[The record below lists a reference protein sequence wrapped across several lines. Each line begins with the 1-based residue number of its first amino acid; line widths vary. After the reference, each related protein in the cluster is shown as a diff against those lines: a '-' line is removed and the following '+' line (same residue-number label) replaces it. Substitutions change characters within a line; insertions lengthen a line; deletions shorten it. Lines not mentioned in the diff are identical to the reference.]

1 MQSVE
6 DVENMLI
13 LAAKV
18 DKSLPR
24 VKAQDAKALWPDIV
38 LTEAEKKA
46 LRLMTR
52 EGEPDFSPSQADID
66 LWYRVCTEWVKPFAG
81 DEKKREQWA
90 VIWLKACGCPSKV
103 IEKKLAI
110 SRTKVWY
117 IYDRGMERLVNYLGV
132 QSGTSS
138 YHYRPE
144 LVGAYPQGKVGGFS
158 RINLLREWLAE
169 LEGKK

>member
-1 MQSVE
+1 MLRNVE
-6 DVENMLI
+6 DVKFMLE

-24 VKAQDAKALWPDIV
+24 VKAQDAKALWPEII
-38 LTEAEKKA
+38 LTESEKKA
-46 LRLMTR
+46 LWLMNR
-52 EGEPDFSPSQADID
+52 EGDPDFCPSQADID
-66 LWYRVCTEWVKPFAG
+66 LWYKVCTEWIKPFAG

-117 IYDRGMERLVNYLGV
+117 IYDRGMERLANYLGV
-132 QSGTSS
+132 QGEASS

-144 LVGAYPQGKVGGFS
+144 LIGTYPKGKVSGCS
-158 RINLLREWLAE
+158 RINLLKEWLAE
-169 LEGKK
+169 LEGK

>member
-52 EGEPDFSPSQADID
+52 EGEPDFCPSQADID
-66 LWYRVCTEWVKPFAG
+66 LWYKVCTEWVKPFAG

-110 SRTKVWY
+110 SR
-117 IYDRGMERLVNYLGV
+117 
-132 QSGTSS
+132 S
-138 YHYRPE
+138 
-144 LVGAYPQGKVGGFS
+144 
-158 RINLLREWLAE
+158 
-169 LEGKK
+169 